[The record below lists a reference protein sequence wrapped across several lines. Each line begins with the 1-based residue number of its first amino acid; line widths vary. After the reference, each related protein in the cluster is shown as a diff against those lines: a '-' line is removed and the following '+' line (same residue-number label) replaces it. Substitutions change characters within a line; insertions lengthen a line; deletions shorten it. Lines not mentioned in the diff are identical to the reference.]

1 MAYSVSINTSESQNS
16 GSNQSTV
23 YASLTLTATNQGYSG
38 YSTSFSIV
46 IDGVTVA
53 DRVGGP
59 GALNTDGS
67 GTETW
72 TSNTYSRTFTHNSD
86 GTRGTVATS
95 GTFYGGGGFSPPS
108 GGIGGTGTTFGA
120 LDYSRPAGMPSYCTA
135 SNVSNTITVNWDQ
148 APAPFGPITYYWIYR
163 SSSNGGVD
171 WTPWSGETATSSLST
186 SGTYT
191 AGQTYQFAVRAAN
204 SDGGGDWRY
213 SNTIFLTAGGK
224 RWTGS
229 NWALTTTA
237 AKRWTGSAWTN
248 ITTAKRFDGTNWV
261 NLS

>member
-1 MAYSVSINTSESQNS
+1 MAYTVTINSSESQNP
-16 GSNQSTV
+16 GGNTSTV
-23 YASLTLTATNQGYSG
+23 YASLTLNAINQGYSG
-38 YSTSFSIV
+38 YNTSFSLQIGST
-46 IDGVTVA
+46 IVA

-59 GALNTDGS
+59 SALNTDGI
-67 GTETW
+67 GTDSW
-72 TSNTYSRTFTHNSD
+72 TSNTYSYTYTHNPD
-86 GTRGTVATS
+86 GTRGSVGTY

-108 GGIGGTGTTFGA
+108 GGIGNSGA
-120 LDYSRPAGMPSYCTA
+120 TYPAINYSRPAGMPSYCTA

-148 APAPFGPITYYWIYR
+148 APAPFGPVTYYWIYR
-163 SSSNGGVD
+163 SSSNGGAT
-171 WTPWSGETATSSLST
+171 WSAWSGETATSGLST

-248 ITTAKRFDGTNWV
+248 ITTAKRFDGSNWI